1 MALYGDGY
9 EQYNAPT
16 SGAQQQQHTQQHTQ
30 QPISADGLGSD
41 PYSNELF
48 ADPRYHVPPSFLDE
62 PPRGPEAITLFS
74 ARDPQYFPHQHAMQ
88 DPAWG
93 NYLRLP
99 TGQTPPPGYP
109 IARTVE
115 NTQYYPTDPSSQSYA
130 PIQYS
135 LSYLDGSEPSIV
147 PSIPASDELAA
158 FPSMSLESQTENSS
172 NIETAPTLD
181 VHNGNKEASS
191 LMTGVQPA
199 PPSSLLPQPLATQQA
214 TQASS
219 RSQGAVIATPGQPT
233 PFGPLFYSSSGFDMI
248 GVLTRVANR
257 KNPQVVLGPVD
268 FTCSFIVSDA
278 QAPDEPIVYASPTFV
293 SMTRTPPPHRY
304 RVLRSGFFCLPC
316 RPN

>member
-1 MALYGDGY
+1 MALYGEGY
-9 EQYNAPT
+9 EQYNAAT
-16 SGAQQQQHTQQHTQ
+16 SSPQQQQHTQHAQ
-30 QPISADGLGSD
+30 QSISADGLGSD
-41 PYSNELF
+41 PYSTELF
-48 ADPRYHVPPSFLDE
+48 ADPRYQVPPNFLDE
-62 PPRGPEAITLFS
+62 PPRGPEGIALFS
-74 ARDPQYFPHQHAMQ
+74 ARDPQYFSHQHATQ
-88 DPAWG
+88 DPTWG

-115 NTQYYPTDPSSQSYA
+115 NTHYYPTDPSSQSYA
-130 PIQYS
+130 SIQYS
-135 LSYLDGSEPSIV
+135 LSYLDGAESSIV
-147 PSIPASDELAA
+147 TSVTAPDELAA
-158 FPSMSLESQTENSS
+158 FPSMSLESHIENSS
-172 NIETAPTLD
+172 NIETATTLD

-191 LMTGVQPA
+191 LMTGVQPT
-199 PPSSLLPQPLATQQA
+199 PPSSLLSQPLAMQQA

-293 SMTRTPPPHRY
+293 SK
-304 RVLRSGFFCLPC
+304 
-316 RPN
+316 